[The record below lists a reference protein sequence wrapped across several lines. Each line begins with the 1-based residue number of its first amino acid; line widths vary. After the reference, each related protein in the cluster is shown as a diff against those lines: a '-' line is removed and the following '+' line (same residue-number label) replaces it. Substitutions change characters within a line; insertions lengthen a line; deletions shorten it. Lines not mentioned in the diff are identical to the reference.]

1 MNNTGRMLRE
11 REDEVFMHE
20 RYSQDTKDTN
30 YWSRDFAYLCR
41 GIKLVTETKFHMK
54 KNVCEL
60 TTVAYFPEQARVQG
74 RRPVH
79 VVRSR

>member
-1 MNNTGRMLRE
+1 MNVTGRMLRE

-41 GIKLVTETKFHMK
+41 GIKLVKDKKFHINTAGK
-54 KNVCEL
+54 
-60 TTVAYFPEQARVQG
+60 RVNNG
-74 RRPVH
+74 CIF
-79 VVRSR
+79 SRTG

>member
-1 MNNTGRMLRE
+1 MNVTGRMLRE

-41 GIKLVTETKFHMK
+41 GIKLVKDTKIHI
-54 KNVCEL
+54 NTALQCL
-60 TTVAYFPEQARVQG
+60 RVDSLCLF
-74 RRPVH
+74 
-79 VVRSR
+79 SRTG